1 MIFAGPR
8 VYFAMARDGVF
19 LPVAGR
25 VHPRWRTPAVAI
37 VAQAAWSTLLVLTG
51 GFSQLIE
58 YTGFAVVLF
67 SGIAGVALFVLRRQS
82 PDEPR
87 PFKAW
92 GYPWAPALF
101 VGASALIVMNA
112 IWRTPGPSGAGLLII
127 AAGLPFYW
135 VFARR
140 G

>member
-1 MIFAGPR
+1 M
-8 VYFAMARDGVF
+8 
-19 LPVAGR
+19 
-25 VHPRWRTPAVAI
+25 
-37 VAQAAWSTLLVLTG
+37 LVLTG

-67 SGIAGVALFVLRRQS
+67 SGIAGVALFVLRKLS

-112 IWRTPGPSGAGLLII
+112 IWRTPGPSTAGMLII
-127 AAGLPFYW
+127 AAGLPLYW
-135 VFARR
+135 LLARR
-140 G
+140 GRPG